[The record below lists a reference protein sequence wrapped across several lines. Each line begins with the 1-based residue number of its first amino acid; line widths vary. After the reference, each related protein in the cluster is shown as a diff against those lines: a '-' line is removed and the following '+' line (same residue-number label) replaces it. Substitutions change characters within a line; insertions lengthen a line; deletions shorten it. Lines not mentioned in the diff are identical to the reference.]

1 MALDVKSGKSLTFQN
16 YQIVITKGKYGVVDK
31 NGNNVIECV
40 FDNIEWLTDDN
51 LVKFC
56 LSGKYAVCI
65 ISDIE
70 KIKII

>member
-1 MALDVKSGKSLTFQN
+1 MALDDKSSKSLTFQN
-16 YQIVITKGKYGVVDK
+16 YEIVITKGKYGIVDK
-31 NGNNVIECV
+31 NGNNVVECV

-56 LSGKYAVCI
+56 LCGKYALCV

-70 KIKII
+70 EIKII